1 MHHIFYQKLLEL
13 EIVLAQ
19 ISLGR
24 GKAKLIEQRPANE
37 LIPVTGLMIALETL
51 HRYGYNGIGQSTS
64 HSGNRFTS
72 KGLQAHLSTEEQ
84 RMYSF
89 KNDYSEGAHPEVL
102 KLLQETNMEQTEGY
116 GLDPY
121 SQQACHILKSL
132 IQREEADI
140 HLIPG
145 GTQTNLIAISAF
157 LRPHEAV
164 ISAQSG
170 HILVHETGAIEATG
184 HKVISVETTDGKL
197 HPDDILQV
205 VRFHTDE
212 HMVKPRL
219 VYISNSTEIGS
230 VYTRSELEQLAAC
243 CRENSLL
250 FYMDGARLGS
260 ALCSEGNDVDMA
272 DLGRLMDTF
281 YIGGTKNGALI
292 GEALVICNES
302 LKKEFRFMIKQRG
315 AMLAKGRLIGIQ
327 FLALFNNNLY
337 FSLAKHANDM
347 AALLR
352 RGIQEAGYTFFS
364 ESPSNQIFPILPNK
378 LIEQL
383 LNNYDFYVWKEI
395 DNQHSA
401 VRLVTSWAVKEE
413 TIQSFVEQVKGFQP

>member
-37 LIPVTGLMIALETL
+37 LIPATELMIALETL

-272 DLGRLMDTF
+272 DLGRLMDAF